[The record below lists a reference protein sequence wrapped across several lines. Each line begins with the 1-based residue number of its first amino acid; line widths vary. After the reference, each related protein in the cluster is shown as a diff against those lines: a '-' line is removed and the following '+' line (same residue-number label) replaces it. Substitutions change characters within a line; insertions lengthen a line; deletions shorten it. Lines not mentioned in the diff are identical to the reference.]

1 MKKMNMPIY
10 PPAAIRR
17 IEQAAAAV
25 TPTLMERAGAAAADL
40 AATLLPDTG
49 RDVLVLAGPGNNGGD
64 AKVAAR
70 ILPEKFFRVSLA
82 GKTEDIPKDVHWSL
96 VVDGLFGIG
105 LARPVEGDYAKLVHY
120 ANAQTCPLLALDIP
134 SGLDSDT
141 GGVLGSAVRAPPTI
155 TVIGF

>member
-10 PPAAIRR
+10 PTAAIRR

-40 AATLLPDTG
+40 AAALLPDTG

-64 AKVAAR
+64 ARVAAR
-70 ILPEKFFRVSLA
+70 ILQEKFFRVSLA
-82 GKTEDIPKDVHWSL
+82 DKTQDIPKDVHWSL

-105 LARPVEGDYAKLVHY
+105 LARPLEGDYAKLVDY
-120 ANAQTCPLLALDIP
+120 ANAQNCPVLALDIP

-141 GGVLGSAVRAPPTI
+141 GCVAGRAVRATHTI
-155 TVIGF
+155 TFIG